1 MRAYLR
7 KINAEV
13 KNVKETDFYRSG
25 KIDDYLKLKS
35 DESFKERKESGTADK
50 SEGHSDTAGQLR

>member
-1 MRAYLR
+1 M
-7 KINAEV
+7 
-13 KNVKETDFYRSG
+13 KETDFYRTG